1 MNSTHNTLSFADT
14 TALRNWLS
22 STAKQYGLKFLLAH
36 ADDGV
41 VWGYFDG
48 EEKMLHT
55 SNDAFSK
62 VSPLLNPI
70 TLQQAHIFGENGEVL
85 LVRDGQ
91 SWKTYTVTKADEANI
106 GTDDENQLLWGTKV
120 VKSVEGFSLLEEGAQ
135 GMRHAIPLTDVQP
148 RAALV
153 VRHHIQ
159 YDDSGQARIVK
170 SRLVELKTKYD
181 GGER

>member
-1 MNSTHNTLSFADT
+1 MNSTNNTLSFADT
-14 TALRNWLS
+14 TALKNWLS
-22 STAKQYGLKFLLAH
+22 KTAKQYGLKFLLAH

-41 VWGYFDG
+41 IWGCFDG
-48 EEKMLHT
+48 EEKKLRT

-70 TLQQAHIFGENGEVL
+70 TLQQARVFGDNGEVL

-106 GTDDENQLLWGTKV
+106 KTADENQFLWGTKV
-120 VKSVEGFSLLEEGAQ
+120 AKSVEGFSLLEEGAQ
-135 GMRHAIPLTDVQP
+135 GMRQAIPLVDFHP
-148 RAALV
+148 RAILV

-159 YDDSGQARIVK
+159 YDDCGQARIVK
-170 SRLVELKTKYD
+170 SRLVELETKHD